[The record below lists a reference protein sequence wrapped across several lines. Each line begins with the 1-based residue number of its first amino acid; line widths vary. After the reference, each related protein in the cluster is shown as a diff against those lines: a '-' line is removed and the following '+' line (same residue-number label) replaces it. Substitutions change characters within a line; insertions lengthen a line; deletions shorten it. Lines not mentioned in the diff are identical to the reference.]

1 MAITHD
7 RDTLDEVFDILE
19 SVGADPRKRDE
30 FITAAAAAKPV
41 AVKVGRTQVLVDLG
55 TEAWE
60 ASFAGNNL
68 NARHADTLENLNS
81 RLDVAYRKFN

>member
-41 AVKVGRTQVLVDLG
+41 AVKVGGTQVLVDLG

-68 NARHADTLENLNS
+68 NARHTATLENLNS